1 MNCAATVCRRRQ
13 PGRLRFWALP
23 VALVAAVFLPVPLL
37 IASPVI
43 TDQPDPQSVST
54 GAQVAFTVTAQSAS
68 PTGML
73 FQWRRNG
80 VNIPG
85 ATAIRPGP
93 IATDAY
99 QIAGVEPPDCGIYSV
114 VVSDADGAVN
124 SDAVSLLVTNIPVL
138 PVNDTF
144 EARGQLGL
152 SAGGVGRAD
161 NFGASKQPGEP
172 DHAGKRG
179 GTSVW
184 LEWTAPFTGIATF
197 RTLGSG
203 LDTTLG
209 VYAGSKLPDLVP
221 LIDDDDEAGFLN
233 SFVRFNAVQF
243 QSYSI
248 AIDGYYGA
256 KGDLILGWQLEQ
268 ANNSPVPVIQNHPV
282 GQTVA
287 LGTDVSLDAAAAPG
301 FPVTYQWFLNG
312 NPLPGQTANKLT
324 ILSVGPQNVGTYR
337 VRLQAGANPPRD
349 TFSRGATLQINT
361 APGGGNTNAAAM
373 RKFREAVDPT
383 TGPTLPAF
391 HPGGGKNALASG
403 FTGTQIFNT
412 TGAVKE
418 PGEPNHCNEAGGA
431 SFWFSYLAP
440 AGGTLSVNTTGT
452 AFNSILA
459 VYTGAGDSFASLV
472 PVACSSTNSA
482 GGAEA
487 VSFVVTNAQTNY
499 IVVDGIGGA
508 TGLVFINYNLA
519 SPPVITSQPVSQ
531 SVAESSNVT
540 LNVTA
545 TGMPVLGYR
554 WRSNSIFLASRTNSF
569 LTLTNFQAAFEAGY
583 DVVVTNS
590 AGSVTSSVAW
600 LYLNTPLRFTNIT
613 HTSNRTVSA
622 LLIGRAFTNY
632 VIQSSTNLAN
642 PNWLPLRTNNSSVG
656 LIPFADTNTPALSN
670 RFFRA
675 RSQ

>member
-1 MNCAATVCRRRQ
+1 MNFASTVRRRCQ
-13 PGRLRFWALP
+13 PGRLRLWALP
-23 VALVAAVFLPVPLL
+23 VALVAALLLPVRLL
-37 IASPVI
+37 VASPLI

-54 GAQVAFTVTAQSAS
+54 GAQVVFTVTAESAS
-68 PTGML
+68 PAGMI

-80 VNIPG
+80 VDIPG
-85 ATAIRPGP
+85 ATTIRPGP
-93 IATDAY
+93 TATVAY
-99 QIAGVEPPDCGIYSV
+99 LVAGVEPPDCGIYSV

-124 SDAVSLLVTNIPVL
+124 SEAVSLLVTNIPVL
-138 PVNDTF
+138 PVNDSF

-152 SAGGVGRAD
+152 STGGAGRAD
-161 NFGASKQPGEP
+161 NFGASKEPGEA

-179 GTSVW
+179 GASVW
-184 LEWTAPFTGIATF
+184 LQWTAPFNGIATF

-209 VYAGSKLPDLVP
+209 VYSGSKISDLVP

-233 SFVRFNAVQF
+233 SVVRFNAVQF
-243 QSYSI
+243 QNYNI
-248 AIDGYYGA
+248 AMDGYYGA
-256 KGDLILGWQLEQ
+256 KGDLILGWQLEP
-268 ANNSPVPVIQNHPV
+268 ANSPVPVIQNHPV

-287 LGTDVSLDAAAAPG
+287 PGTDVSFDVAAAAG
-301 FPVTYQWFLNG
+301 LPVTYQWFLNG
-312 NPLPGQTANKLT
+312 NPLPGQTDNKLT

-361 APGGGNTNAAAM
+361 TPGGGNTNAAAM

-383 TGPTLPAF
+383 TGPSLPAR
-391 HPGGGKNALASG
+391 HAGGGKSALASG

-431 SFWFSYLAP
+431 SFWFSYQAP

-508 TGLVFINYNLA
+508 SGLVFLNYNLA
-519 SPPVITSQPVSQ
+519 SPPVITSQPVSR

-554 WRSNSIFLASRTNSF
+554 WRSNSVFLASRTNSF
-569 LTLTNFQAAFEAGY
+569 LTLTNFQAGFEAGY

-590 AGSVTSSVAW
+590 VGSVTSSVAW

-632 VIQSSTNLAN
+632 VIQSSTNLAD
-642 PNWLPLRTNNSSVG
+642 PNWLALRTNNSSVG
-656 LIPFADTNTPALSN
+656 LIPFADTNTPAFSN